1 MADLLLE
8 VIRGVMRVLV
18 VEDDAVLLNGLQV
31 GLGLA
36 GFTVDAVSTCGDA
49 SAALHSSAFDA
60 VVLDLMLPDGSG
72 LDILDEMRARK
83 VATPVLLLTARD
95 SIPDRIAG
103 LDAGAD
109 DYLGKPFDLNEVAA
123 RLRAL
128 TRRGNGTASACR
140 VWRELRLDPAMMT
153 VSRSGDP
160 VKLSRR
166 EFSILHALMDR
177 PGQILSK
184 GHLEDRLYGWQ
195 EDVESNTIEVH
206 IHNLRQKLG
215 PATIETVRG
224 VGYRLAEESP

>member
-1 MADLLLE
+1 
-8 VIRGVMRVLV
+8 MRVLL
-18 VEDDAVLLNGLQV
+18 VEDDAILLNGLQV

-36 GFTVDAVSTCGDA
+36 GFTVDAVSNCADA
-49 SAALHSSAFDA
+49 SAALRSSTFDA

-72 LDILDEMRARK
+72 LDVLDELRGRQ
-83 VATPVLLLTARD
+83 VGTPVLLLTARD
-95 SIPDRIAG
+95 SVPDRIAG

-128 TRRGNGTASACR
+128 TRRGNGSASACR
-140 VWRELRLDPAMMT
+140 IWRELRLEPATMAVT
-153 VSRSGDP
+153 KSGLA
-160 VKLSRR
+160 VRLSRR

-184 GHLEDRLYGWQ
+184 SQLEDRLYGWQ

-215 PATIETVRG
+215 PGVIETVRG
-224 VGYRLAEESP
+224 VGYKLAEDSA

>member
-1 MADLLLE
+1 
-8 VIRGVMRVLV
+8 MRILV
-18 VEDDAVLLNGLQV
+18 VEDDEVLLNGLQV
-31 GLGLA
+31 GLELA
-36 GFTVDAVSTCGDA
+36 GFNVEAVATCADA
-49 SAALHSSAFDA
+49 AAAIHTSIFDA

-72 LDILDEMRARK
+72 IDVLNEMRTRRSTA
-83 VATPVLLLTARD
+83 PVLLLTARD
-95 SIPDRIAG
+95 SVRDRIAG

-109 DYLGKPFDLNEVAA
+109 DYLGKPFDLDEVAA

-128 TRRGNGTASACR
+128 TRRASGHAAAILR
-140 VWRELRLDPAMMT
+140 WRDISLDPATMT
-153 VSRSGDP
+153 VTRAGEP
-160 VKLSRR
+160 IRLSRR